1 MSRCRRL
8 ELDGAFEVSDR
19 VPEPRLVQRDPTQVL
34 MKARVIRMRAD
45 GGLDFPLRVGVAV
58 RVERSDTVAAVL
70 RIRSPRQNDDAR
82 QDQPHR
88 SHYSSSTI
96 PEESNASLGPAPLQ
110 RLGRNSPVCP
120 RSGLPLAGTGAAA
133 ARDGRLDARLIR
145 ATPERM
151 IAAAT
156 IIRVPNSS
164 PAMSHPRN

>member
-45 GGLDFPLRVGVAV
+45 GGLDFPLRVEGGF
-58 RVERSDTVAAVL
+58 TVAAFL
-70 RIRSPRQNDDAR
+70 RIRSARQNDDAR
-82 QDQPHR
+82 HDQPHR

-110 RLGRNSPVCP
+110 RLARNSPVCP
-120 RSGLPLAGTGAAA
+120 RSGLP
-133 ARDGRLDARLIR
+133 
-145 ATPERM
+145 
-151 IAAAT
+151 
-156 IIRVPNSS
+156 
-164 PAMSHPRN
+164 